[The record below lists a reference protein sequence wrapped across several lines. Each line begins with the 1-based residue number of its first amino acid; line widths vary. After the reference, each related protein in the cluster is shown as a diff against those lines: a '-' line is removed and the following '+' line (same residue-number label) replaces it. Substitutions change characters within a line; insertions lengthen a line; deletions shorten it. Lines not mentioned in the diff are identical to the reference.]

1 MFGQP
6 SFALYS
12 SSDESGS
19 LLSSHITGVRL
30 RLLAVLALLGYDDDA
45 RGLLPLHSL

>member
-12 SSDESGS
+12 SSDESRS
-19 LLSSHITGVRL
+19 LLSSHITGARL
-30 RLLAVLALLGYDDDA
+30 RLLAALALLGHDDDA